1 MENDMSVRILVATG
15 LALTLLLTGCGQS
28 QDKKE
33 RIAAVTCAVMRESR
47 DMDGAVRVR
56 EMNEA
61 RVKIGGEPFLDGD
74 DVIKG
79 AFEYGLCQELVLGI
93 YDESL
98 QSLKKAELKRELI
111 AKEKRAE
118 ENKIADSKPSVAE
131 EFYPNGV
138 LKLRTNYKS
147 KIDGRKK
154 HGLFE
159 SWHDNGQVWG
169 KVNYKDGK
177 QHGLHEM
184 YYENGEEYSWSPQCF
199 QHGQEVD
206 ISNCKQL

>member
-1 MENDMSVRILVATG
+1 MSVRILAATVVA
-15 LALTLLLTGCGQS
+15 LASLLTGCGQS
-28 QDKKE
+28 QDEKE

-47 DMDGAVRVR
+47 NMDGAVRVK

-61 RVKIGGEPFLDGD
+61 RVKMGSEPFLDGD
-74 DVIKG
+74 DVIKE
-79 AFEYGLCQELVLGI
+79 ALEYGLCQGLVLGT

-98 QSLKKAELKRELI
+98 QSLKDAKREGERI

-118 ENKIADSKPSVAE
+118 EHRIADSKPSVTE

-138 LKLRTNYKS
+138 LKLRTNYTP

-159 SWHDNGQVWG
+159 IWHDSGQVWG

-184 YYENGEEYSWSPQCF
+184 YYENGDEYSWSPQCF
-199 QHGQEVD
+199 HNGQEVD
-206 ISNCKQL
+206 MSNCKQP